1 MCDLF
6 EVSRSGYYKWFN
18 RLGKLNRHEQNR
30 QDLSRLIEEIHTEHP
45 SFGYHDITAV
55 IYTETGWKLSALT
68 VHKACRALGVKSEAK
83 HYQWKKPGE
92 EHVVYKNIVDGSWKV
107 DRPLE
112 IVASDMTV
120 LSHRGKQYEWTFIID
135 VFSNSII
142 ASSLSSRHGD
152 NLPYYNCLNQ
162 LIQII
167 EKEEYSEPII
177 FHSDQGAVY
186 SSKGFQEA
194 HKNYNIIR
202 SMSRVGTPT
211 DNAVI
216 ESLNGWI
223 KAEIKCDYNLKDW
236 ESIEDFIT
244 EYIYFFNYERP
255 SYKLNYKTP
264 AQFLIEQGFHVFS

>member
-1 MCDLF
+1 M
-6 EVSRSGYYKWFN
+6 
-18 RLGKLNRHEQNR
+18 
-30 QDLSRLIEEIHTEHP
+30 
-45 SFGYHDITAV
+45 
-55 IYTETGWKLSALT
+55 
-68 VHKACRALGVKSEAK
+68 GVKSEAK

-92 EHVVYKNIVDGSWKV
+92 EHVTYKNIVSGNWDVS
-107 DRPLE
+107 RPLE

-120 LSHRGKQYEWTFIID
+120 LAHRGKLYEWTFIID

-142 ASSLSSRHGD
+142 ASSLSSRRND
-152 NLPYYNCLNQ
+152 NSTYYNCLDQ
-162 LIQII
+162 LTHII
-167 EKEEYSEPII
+167 KKEEYSEPII

-236 ESIEDFIT
+236 DSLETFIV
-244 EYIYFFNYERP
+244 EYIKFFNNERP
-255 SYKLNYKTP
+255 SYKLQYKTP
-264 AQFLIEQGFHVFS
+264 NQFLIDQGFTVFY